1 MKNLILFT
9 LLLIFFL
16 PTSLKAQ
23 WERETGI
30 TIGNLI
36 PNYPKGFYDDSIF
49 KPSVKFSISQSWYKP
64 DRPIS
69 VRPEVGLNLEYMAV
83 SIGFGGLAG
92 GNSYN
97 GKIYSINGE
106 LALMTQIQLG
116 GNITFSVGP
125 AGKYLISD
133 YANLKTKWW
142 MQGTSGGESE
152 TKGFNRDYLYKPSL
166 GFKAML
172 FDQKIKEKYCFGFSF
187 ERLWKGSTEDL
198 INYTGTTEISL
209 YFGFH

>member
-1 MKNLILFT
+1 MKFLILFT

-23 WERETGI
+23 WDWETGI
-30 TIGNLI
+30 TIGNVI
-36 PNYPKGFYDDSIF
+36 PNYPKGFYDDDKF
-49 KPSVKFSISQSWYKP
+49 KPSAKFSISQSWYKP
-64 DRPIS
+64 DQLIS
-69 VRPEVGLNLEYMAV
+69 LRPEVGLNLEYLPV
-83 SIGFGGLAG
+83 KIGFGGLAG
-92 GNSYN
+92 GNSYG

-133 YANLKTKWW
+133 YTNLKKSWW
-142 MQGTSGGESE
+142 MLGTSGGESE

-172 FDQKIKEKYCFGFSF
+172 FDQKIKEKFSFGFSF
-187 ERLWKGSTEDL
+187 ERLWKGSTENL

>member
-1 MKNLILFT
+1 MKFLILFT

-23 WERETGI
+23 WDWETGI
-30 TIGNLI
+30 TIGNVI
-36 PNYPKGFYDDSIF
+36 PNYPKGFYDDDKF
-49 KPSVKFSISQSWYKP
+49 KPSAKFSISQSWYKP
-64 DRPIS
+64 DQLIS
-69 VRPEVGLNLEYMAV
+69 LRPEVGLNLEYLPV
-83 SIGFGGLAG
+83 KIGFGGLAG
-92 GNSYN
+92 GNSYG

-133 YANLKTKWW
+133 YTNLKKSWW
-142 MQGTSGGESE
+142 MLGTSGGESE

-172 FDQKIKEKYCFGFSF
+172 FDQKIKEKFSFGFSF
-187 ERLWKGSTEDL
+187 EHLWKGSTENL

>member
-1 MKNLILFT
+1 MKFLILFT

-23 WERETGI
+23 WDWETGI
-30 TIGNLI
+30 TIGNVI
-36 PNYPKGFYDDSIF
+36 PNYPKGFYDDDKF
-49 KPSVKFSISQSWYKP
+49 KPSAKFSISQSWYKP
-64 DRPIS
+64 DQLIS
-69 VRPEVGLNLEYMAV
+69 LRPEVGLNLEYLPV
-83 SIGFGGLAG
+83 KIGFGGLAG
-92 GNSYN
+92 GNSYG
-97 GKIYSINGE
+97 GKIYSINGK

-133 YANLKTKWW
+133 YTNLKKSWW
-142 MQGTSGGESE
+142 MLGTSGGESE

-172 FDQKIKEKYCFGFSF
+172 FDQKIKEKFSFGFSF
-187 ERLWKGSTEDL
+187 EHLWKGSTENL

>member
-1 MKNLILFT
+1 MKILILFT

-23 WERETGI
+23 WDWETGI
-30 TIGNLI
+30 TIGNVI
-36 PNYPKGFYDDSIF
+36 PNYPKGFYDDDKF
-49 KPSVKFSISQSWYKP
+49 KPSAKFSISQSWYKP
-64 DRPIS
+64 DQLIS
-69 VRPEVGLNLEYMAV
+69 LRPEVGLNLEYLSV
-83 SIGFGGLAG
+83 KIGFGGLAG
-92 GNSYN
+92 GNSYG

-133 YANLKTKWW
+133 YTNLKKSWW
-142 MQGTSGGESE
+142 MLGTSGGESE

-172 FDQKIKEKYCFGFSF
+172 FDQKIKEKFSFGFSF
-187 ERLWKGSTEDL
+187 EHLWKGSTENL